1 MGGQGQARAG
11 NVSTSKYKEKS
22 LMVTNRLAFL
32 QHYFQLAL
40 PYELENEQLQKRY
53 VALRSDST
61 NDSQITGIT

>member
-1 MGGQGQARAG
+1 
-11 NVSTSKYKEKS
+11 
-22 LMVTNRLAFL
+22 MVMNRLAFL